1 MSIQILIAPVV
12 LAVVA
17 TVMGHLR
24 APGVRVAKTMVTVVL
39 TGIAAWEIAQSG
51 NTTATGS
58 PLMFAIPL
66 VLALTAIADWLLAP
80 VDNSATFIG
89 GLLFFLGAYLIYAVV
104 FLVWSISVVFRTP
117 VGPLWAIMLLLLVGA
132 VGLFQ
137 YRTLSRVAEDLRLPV
152 QVYMVVASL
161 LLTGGLWLLLPLGL
175 GVAEDLP
182 FSSQSAVLFA
192 SGAIWIYI
200 SDSLIAHNL
209 FRRSLPKEELWI
221 MPTYYVG
228 QLSIVAALL
237 VG

>member
-1 MSIQILIAPVV
+1 MSIQILIAPGV

-24 APGVRVAKTMVTVVL
+24 APGVRVVKTMVTVVL
-39 TGIAAWEIAQSG
+39 TAIAVWEVVQRG
-51 NTTATGS
+51 NTTGS

-89 GLLFFLGAYLIYAVV
+89 GLLFFLGAYLIYAVI

-117 VGPLWAIMLLLLVGA
+117 VGPLWATMLLFLVGA
-132 VGLFQ
+132 AGLFQ
-137 YRTLSRVAEDLRLPV
+137 YRTMSRVAEDLRLPV
-152 QVYMVVASL
+152 LVYMVVASL
-161 LLTGGLWLLLPLGL
+161 LLTGGLWLLLTLGL
-175 GVAEDLP
+175 GVVEDLP

-228 QLSIVAALL
+228 QISIVAALL

>member
-1 MSIQILIAPVV
+1 MSIQILIAPGV

-24 APGVRVAKTMVTVVL
+24 APGVRVVKTMVTVVL
-39 TGIAAWEIAQSG
+39 TAIAVWEVVQRG
-51 NTTATGS
+51 NTTGS

-80 VDNSATFIG
+80 VDNSATFIS
-89 GLLFFLGAYLIYAVV
+89 GLLFFLGAYLIYAVI

-117 VGPLWAIMLLLLVGA
+117 VGPLWATMLLFLVGA
-132 VGLFQ
+132 AGLFQ
-137 YRTLSRVAEDLRLPV
+137 YRTMSRVAEDLRLPV
-152 QVYMVVASL
+152 LVYMVVASL
-161 LLTGGLWLLLPLGL
+161 LLTGGLWLLLTLGL
-175 GVAEDLP
+175 GVVEDLP

-228 QLSIVAALL
+228 QISIVAALL